1 MQQEVF
7 ERRLLVALACR
18 VARIELSV
26 ISRCHRREANA
37 VAVGGATSNPNASL
51 VIKDGELYCLDA
63 AEMPTFT
70 QVIEEYEDS
79 RARDGPTTTAE
90 FLAETDTDIEAQAFD
105 EEEDTPDV
113 DQI

>member
-1 MQQEVF
+1 
-7 ERRLLVALACR
+7 
-18 VARIELSV
+18 
-26 ISRCHRREANA
+26 
-37 VAVGGATSNPNASL
+37 
-51 VIKDGELYCLDA
+51 
-63 AEMPTFT
+63 MPTFT

-79 RARDGPTTTAE
+79 RTKDGPTTSAE

>member
-1 MQQEVF
+1 MT
-7 ERRLLVALACR
+7 
-18 VARIELSV
+18 
-26 ISRCHRREANA
+26 A

-63 AEMPTFT
+63 SEMPTFT

-79 RARDGPTTTAE
+79 RTKDGPTTTAE